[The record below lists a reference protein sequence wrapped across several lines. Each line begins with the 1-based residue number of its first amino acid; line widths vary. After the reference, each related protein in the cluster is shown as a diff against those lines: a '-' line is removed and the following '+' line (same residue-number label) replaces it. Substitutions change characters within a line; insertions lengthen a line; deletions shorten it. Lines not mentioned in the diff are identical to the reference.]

1 MITRASA
8 EEGSRVAERGV
19 VRRTGQL
26 LVLEAALYGAV
37 APLLPH
43 YAHVLHVSKAGAGI
57 LAGSYAAGLLLG
69 SVVGTWVIARVGVRR
84 TTVVG
89 LCALAAATA
98 VFGFASSITLL
109 DAVRVVQGLAAGVI
123 WCGALTWVMA
133 IAPVQ
138 RRGEVLGS
146 AIGAAVV
153 GTVLGPLIGTVAVA
167 TSTEVTFAA
176 VAVIA
181 LGLAART
188 ARQAE
193 PHELPVGPRPPL
205 RRLIGD
211 SRLLLGFWLVLSL
224 GLTFGALS
232 ALLPLRLSRFG
243 GSNLAIGAVF
253 VFSAVLSALAT
264 TPIGRLVDRDGL
276 RRVLAVGLAL
286 SALLLVLL
294 PLPQAALP
302 LALLGVLALALP
314 LGVCVVP
321 ATSLLT
327 QSAERAGLAISG
339 GTMLFIVSWAIGEM
353 LGAPLAARLSQA
365 TADVVPLSL
374 LAGLLVV
381 SVAVVG
387 PVMSSRA
394 RFAS

>member
-1 MITRASA
+1 
-8 EEGSRVAERGV
+8 
-19 VRRTGQL
+19 
-26 LVLEAALYGAV
+26 
-37 APLLPH
+37 
-43 YAHVLHVSKAGAGI
+43 VSKAGAGI

-69 SVVGTWVIARVGVRR
+69 SVVGAWVVARVGVRR

-98 VFGFASSITLL
+98 GFGFASSITLL
-109 DAVRVVQGLAAGVI
+109 DSLRVLQGLAAGVI

-193 PHELPVGPRPPL
+193 PPQLAAGPRPPVRSL
-205 RRLIGD
+205 LGD
-211 SRLLLGFWLVLSL
+211 GRLLLGFWLVLAL

-253 VFSAVLSALAT
+253 VSSAVLSALAT

-276 RRVLAVGLAL
+276 RRVLAVGLAI
-286 SALLLVLL
+286 SALLLALL

-302 LALLGVLALALP
+302 LALLSVLALALP

-327 QSAERAGLAISG
+327 HSAERAGLAISG
-339 GTMLFIVSWAIGEM
+339 GTMLFIVSWALGEM
-353 LGAPLAARLSQA
+353 LGAPLASRLSQA
-365 TADVVPLSL
+365 TADAVPLSL
-374 LAGLLVV
+374 LAGLLAL
-381 SVAVVG
+381 SVALVG
-387 PVMSSRA
+387 RRTVLRSRA
-394 RFAS
+394 ASA